1 MDLGARFPTKAL
13 IATMAAL
20 LATSGCGMSADS
32 GETPVLNSIVAD
44 SIGVAPGGKPLQA
57 GASGF
62 GNYLAGRYAMKSRDF
77 AAASDLLKRA
87 LDVDPTD
94 TPLLRRT
101 FVAKISDGDV
111 DDAVAMA
118 RLIVDRDGNT
128 PIARLALVVGAIKKG
143 DFAAADA
150 ELAKFPDRGFNGF
163 MKPLLQAWTLVGLN
177 RGDEAVA
184 ALEPLK
190 NQSGLRVL
198 YELHAALVSDLI
210 GRGDAAVGHY
220 ELARDNGRR
229 ATLRVVQG
237 LGRHYE
243 VVGDTEK
250 ARTLYQSYLGEN
262 PDSVVL
268 QPALARLDKGV
279 KPPLLVATPQEGIAE
294 ALFNIASTMTRENS
308 AQLALI
314 YGRLATHLR
323 SQFDLADM
331 LVAGL
336 LESMDRHGDAAAV
349 YAKIAPASPLFW
361 SAQLRIAG
369 NFEAMDRDED
379 AIALLRNL
387 SVQFPDRPDP
397 LVSLGDIFRSN
408 KRYDESVDAYDR
420 AFKVIGDIDQ
430 RHWTL
435 LYSRGISLERSDR
448 WPRAEQDF
456 RKALELNP
464 EQPYVLNYLGYS
476 WVDKGINLQEAR
488 RMIERA
494 VELRPDDGYI
504 VDSLGWVLYRL
515 RDFRGAVE
523 RLERAVE
530 LRPQDPTINDHLGDA
545 YWHVGR
551 RNEARFQWMRA
562 LALEPDPEQ
571 IPGIERKLREGLSA
585 DPAGRDS

>member
-1 MDLGARFPTKAL
+1 MDLGTGFPNKAL
-13 IATMAAL
+13 IAAMAAL
-20 LATSGCGMSADS
+20 IATSGCGSSADS
-32 GETPVLNSIVAD
+32 GEKPVLNSIVAG
-44 SIGVAPGGKPLQA
+44 SVGAAPGGKPLLA

-62 GNYLAGRYAMKSRDF
+62 GNYLAGRYAMKNRDF
-77 AAASDLLKRA
+77 SAASDLLKRA
-87 LDVDPTD
+87 LEVDPTD
-94 TPLLRRT
+94 TPLLRRA
-101 FVAKISDGDV
+101 FIAKISDGNV

-118 RLIVDRDGNT
+118 RLIVDREGNT
-128 PIARLALVVGAIKKG
+128 PIARLALVVGAIKRG
-143 DFAAADA
+143 DFATAEA
-150 ELAKFPDRGFNGF
+150 ELGKFPERGFSGF
-163 MKPLLQAWTLVGLN
+163 MKPLLQAWTLVGLG
-177 RGDEAVA
+177 RGAEAIA

-190 NQSGLRVL
+190 GQSGLRVL
-198 YELHAALVSDLI
+198 YELHAALVSDLA
-210 GRGDAAVGHY
+210 GRSDDAVGHY
-220 ELARDNGRR
+220 ELARDNARR

-243 VVGDTEK
+243 VARDTDK
-250 ARTLYQSYLGEN
+250 ARELYQSYLGEN

-268 QPALARLDKGV
+268 QPALKRLEKGE
-279 KPPLLVATPQEGIAE
+279 KPQLLVATPQEGLAE

-314 YGRLATHLR
+314 YGRLATYLR
-323 SQFDLADM
+323 GEFDLADM

-336 LESMDRHGDAAAV
+336 LESMDRHADAAAV
-349 YAKIAPASPLFW
+349 YGKIAPASPLYW

-379 AIALLRNL
+379 AIVLLRKL
-387 SVQFPDRPDP
+387 AAEFPDRPDP
-397 LVSLGDIFRSN
+397 LVSLGDIFRTN

-420 AFKVIGDIDQ
+420 AFKVIRDIDQ

-435 LYSRGISLERSDR
+435 LYSRGISLERSNR

-476 WVDKGINLQEAR
+476 WVDQGINLEEAR

-515 RDFRGAVE
+515 RDFNGAVE

-530 LRPQDPTINDHLGDA
+530 LRPHDPTINDHLGDA
-545 YWHVGR
+545 YWRVGR

-562 LALEPDPEQ
+562 LALKPDAEH
-571 IPGIERKLREGLSA
+571 IPGIEKKLRDGL
-585 DPAGRDS
+585 PVGRAERES